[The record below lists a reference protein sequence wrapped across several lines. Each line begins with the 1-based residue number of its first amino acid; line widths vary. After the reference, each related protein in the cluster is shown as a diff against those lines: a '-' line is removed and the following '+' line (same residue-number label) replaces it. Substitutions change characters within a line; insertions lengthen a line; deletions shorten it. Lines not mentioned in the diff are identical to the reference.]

1 MIFVNS
7 MSDLFHEDIPD
18 KFIESVFGV
27 MADAHWH
34 TFQILTKRS
43 ERLVQLAAR
52 LPWPGNIWMGVSVEN
67 QRWTCRT
74 DDLRKVSAKVHFLSC
89 EPLLGPVRLDL
100 QGIHW
105 VIVGGESGPR
115 ARPMKA
121 EWVRDIRRQC
131 EEASVAFFFK
141 QWGAHNEIGAKVGKG
156 RAGRIFAGRVWNAMP
171 KPLAGS

>member
-7 MSDLFHEDIPD
+7 MSDLFHEDVPGQ
-18 KFIESVFGV
+18 FIESLLSV
-27 MADAHWH
+27 MAKAHWH

-43 ERLVQLAAR
+43 ERLAQLAPR
-52 LPWPGNIWMGVSVEN
+52 LSWPDNVWMGVSVEN
-67 QRWTCRT
+67 QRWVHRV
-74 DDLRKVSAKVHFLSC
+74 DDLRKVPANVRFLSC
-89 EPLLGPVRLDL
+89 EPLLGPLRLDL

-131 EEASVAFFFK
+131 EEAGVAFFFK
-141 QWGAHNEIGAKVGKG
+141 QWGAFNEAGAKVGKG
-156 RAGRIFAGRVWNAMP
+156 RAGRILAGCVWNAMP
-171 KPLAGS
+171 KPLAGR